1 MSHPERFRAYI
12 AVYLVLIKDGE
23 ILLLR
28 RYNTGYQDGNYGLV
42 SGHLEGGETAK
53 QGILREAKEEADIT
67 LNLDELTVIHVM
79 HRFRPEREYFDIY
92 LKAENW
98 RGDIVNM
105 EKDKCDE
112 LAWYKLNDL
121 PENMVPEVRAALASI
136 NKGLAYGEFGWNI

>member
-53 QGILREAKEEADIT
+53 QGILREAKEEADII
-67 LNLDELTVIHVM
+67 LNLDELTVVHVM
-79 HRFRPEREYFDIY
+79 HRFGPEREYFDIY

-136 NKGLAYGEFGWNI
+136 NNGLAYCEFGWNI